1 MPSKSRRYQYFLIFL
16 TVFLLLFLGAMR
28 VDPWLSLVMAFLD
41 TLWIIL
47 MMFGIERYLEYSHK
61 KGIPKILTMLS
72 TVFILA
78 VCVFVLRFSE
88 NLFRD

>member
-47 MMFGIERYLEYSHK
+47 MMFGIDLE
-61 KGIPKILTMLS
+61 
-72 TVFILA
+72 A
-78 VCVFVLRFSE
+78 
-88 NLFRD
+88 